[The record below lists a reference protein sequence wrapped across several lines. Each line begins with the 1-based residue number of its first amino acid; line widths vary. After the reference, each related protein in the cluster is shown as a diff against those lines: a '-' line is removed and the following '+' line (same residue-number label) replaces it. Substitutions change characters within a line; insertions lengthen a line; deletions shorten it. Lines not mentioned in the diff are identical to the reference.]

1 MFSAEDTWGRR
12 RRFHV
17 KRKVRV
23 WTKLFTKR
31 RWMTWLDKISS
42 LKLLQFPTN
51 WPWRRGNLS
60 KPQYCLC
67 DIRVFTSRHYQPL
80 GGTDIIAG
88 GLQDASVIL
97 YCWVLAHSSV
107 ALSGVNKSIN
117 KSMRACDS
125 VTAQRFKW
133 QNGTRPTFCWVYF
146 TCTFWGAK
154 VHRKC

>member
-17 KRKVRV
+17 KSKVRV
-23 WTKLFTKR
+23 WTKLSTKR
-31 RWMTWLDKISS
+31 HLTTWLDKISS

-67 DIRVFTSRHYQPL
+67 DIRVYIMPL
-80 GGTDIIAG
+80 SAARGAWHNCRR
-88 GLQDASVIL
+88 DARRKCDFIL
-97 YCWVLAHSSV
+97 WSLSSQLCV
-107 ALSGVNKSIN
+107 SLSGVNKSIN